1 MPAKSDMVEML
12 LRSPLLADME
22 ASVRQDLALRFET
35 RPFTNGQTLLSTGAD
50 GRALLEILA
59 GTAEVYLREDGHRYR
74 VAQLEP
80 GAITGEGA
88 FFNGTAPRTADVVGT
103 SEGIVAVLPWTA
115 YQALALEGH
124 LGALAIERAVLAQL
138 GHRLK
143 ETNVR
148 LRALLDNQK
157 TGAFENTF
165 KRLFNIPTAAPGV
178 HDG

>member
-1 MPAKSDMVEML
+1 M
-12 LRSPLLADME
+12 
-22 ASVRQDLALRFET
+22 
-35 RPFTNGQTLLSTGAD
+35 
-50 GRALLEILA
+50 
-59 GTAEVYLREDGHRYR
+59 
-74 VAQLEP
+74 
-80 GAITGEGA
+80 
-88 FFNGTAPRTADVVGT
+88 GT

-124 LGALAIERAVLAQL
+124 LGALAIERAVMTQL

-148 LRALLDNQK
+148 LTALLDNQK
-157 TGAFENTF
+157 TGTFENTF